1 MNDIG
6 NQYDNYKVENSKG
19 NLKFFNDFLDSQIDV
34 NSKDDE
40 EEKRKG
46 KRRSKNDND
55 GRTHKCPQCGKSYL
69 SYPALYTHIKQK
81 HNQNGHSG
89 RGRGRPKKDTGEVNL
104 KNYLNFKFYL
114 NYFFLIRPTQK
125 N

>member
-1 MNDIG
+1 MNEIE
-6 NQYDNYKVENSKG
+6 NQYDNYKVENSRG
-19 NLKFFNDFLDSQIDV
+19 NILGFIFLESQNDI
-34 NSKDDE
+34 NSKDDDD
-40 EEKRKG
+40 EKRKS

-89 RGRGRPKKDTGEVNL
+89 RGRGRPKKDTGEVNF
-104 KNYLNFKFYL
+104 KIILNF
-114 NYFFLIRPTQK
+114 
-125 N
+125 

>member
-1 MNDIG
+1 MNDF
-6 NQYDNYKVENSKG
+6 V
-19 NLKFFNDFLDSQIDV
+19 DSQNDI
-34 NSKDDE
+34 NSKDDDD
-40 EEKRKG
+40 EKRKG

-104 KNYLNFKFYL
+104 KNYHNFNF
-114 NYFFLIRPTQK
+114 I
-125 N
+125 